1 VKDKLNKIK
10 VFFNTTLWSMALTK
24 KSGRQRAWI
33 KLLRV
38 LVLAGR
44 GFREDK
50 VSLRASALTVFTLLA
65 VVPLV
70 ALGFGI
76 AKGFGLKGYM
86 EDQIRNLVASTD
98 LPGQEQMLE
107 QIIQFA
113 NSFLDNTSGGIIA
126 GIGLVILLW
135 SVFKVFSNIESSFN
149 AIWQIRKSRSWF
161 RKFSDY
167 FSLMLIGPI
176 AVILSSSAMV
186 FIQTQIEQIIE
197 RLEYLDFLSPVILF
211 LVQLIPYVL
220 IWLLFTFLYVFM
232 PNTKVRFRSALIGGL
247 VAGTAFV
254 ITQHLFINF
263 QIGVSRY
270 NAIYGS
276 FAALPLFLIGMQISW
291 LIVLFGAELSFADQN
306 LQKYEFDS
314 DIDNISIYSRKII
327 ALLITHMLVENFTKA
342 EEPLTA
348 EEISHRLRIPIR
360 LVRKILFDLVECRV
374 LSEIVSPN
382 TKERAYQPGQ
392 DADNLSIAYVLE
404 QLEHHGKDQEPS
416 LDHQSQTR
424 IKSIIE
430 EFTQKIRETEA
441 SKPLKNL

>member
-1 VKDKLNKIK
+1 MDKLDKIK
-10 VFFNTTLWSMALTK
+10 VFFNTTLWSIALTN
-24 KSGRQRAWI
+24 KSGRQRTWI

-38 LVLAGR
+38 LALAVR

-70 ALGFGI
+70 ALAFGI
-76 AKGFGLKGYM
+76 AKGFGLKAYL
-86 EDQIRNLVASTD
+86 EDQIRNLVAGTD
-98 LPGQEQMLE
+98 LPGQEQMLD

-126 GIGLVILLW
+126 GIGLAILLW

-167 FSLMLIGPI
+167 FSLMLIGPV
-176 AVILSSSAMV
+176 AVILSSSAMI
-186 FIQTQIEQIIE
+186 FIQTQIEQIID
-197 RLEYLDFLSPVILF
+197 RLEYLNFLSPVILA

-232 PNTKVRFRSALIGGL
+232 PNTRVRFRSALIGGL

-254 ITQHLFINF
+254 ITQHVFINF

-306 LQKYEFDS
+306 LQKYEFES
-314 DIDNISIYSRKII
+314 DIDNMSIHSRKLI
-327 ALLITHMLVENFTKA
+327 ALVITHLLVQNFTKA

-348 EEISHRLRIPIR
+348 EQISHRLRIPIR
-360 LVRKILFDLVECRV
+360 LVRKILFDLVECRI

-392 DADNLSIAYVLE
+392 DVDNLTIAYVLE
-404 QLEHHGKDQEPS
+404 QVEHHGKDHEIA
-416 LDHQSQTR
+416 LDHQSHAHIKR
-424 IKSIIE
+424 IVE
-430 EFTQKIRETEA
+430 EFSEKMKETEA
-441 SKPLKNL
+441 SKPLKSI

>member
-1 VKDKLNKIK
+1 MDNLNKIK

-38 LVLAGR
+38 LALAVR

-70 ALGFGI
+70 ALAFGI
-76 AKGFGLKGYM
+76 AKGFGLKAYL
-86 EDQIRNLVASTD
+86 EDQIRSMVAGAD
-98 LPGQEQMLE
+98 LPGQEQMLD

-149 AIWQIRKSRSWF
+149 AIWQIRKARSWF

-176 AVILSSSAMV
+176 AVILSSSAMI

-197 RLEYLDFLSPVILF
+197 RLEYLNFLSPIILV
-211 LVQLIPYVL
+211 LVQMIPYVL

-232 PNTKVRFRSALIGGL
+232 PNTRVRFRSALIGGL

-254 ITQHLFINF
+254 ITQDVFINF

-306 LQKYEFDS
+306 LQKYEFES
-314 DIDNISIYSRKII
+314 DIDNMSIYSRKLI
-327 ALLITHMLVENFTKA
+327 ALVITHLLVQNFTKA

-348 EEISHRLRIPIR
+348 EQISHRLRIPIR
-360 LVRKILFDLVECRV
+360 LVRKILFDLVECRI

-392 DADNLSIAYVLE
+392 DVDNLTTAYVLE
-404 QLEHHGKDQEPS
+404 QLEHHGKDHEIA
-416 LDHQSQTR
+416 LDHQAHSR
-424 IKSIIE
+424 IKRIVE
-430 EFTQKIRETEA
+430 EFSEKMKETEA
-441 SKPLKNL
+441 SKPLKSL

>member
-1 VKDKLNKIK
+1 MDKLDKVK

-38 LVLAGR
+38 LVLAVR

-70 ALGFGI
+70 ALAFGI
-76 AKGFGLKGYM
+76 AKGFGLKTYM
-86 EDQIRNLVASTD
+86 EDQIRNLVAGTD
-98 LPGQEQMLE
+98 LPGQEQMLD

-176 AVILSSSAMV
+176 AVILSSSAMI
-186 FIQTQIEQIIE
+186 FIQTQIEQIID
-197 RLEYLDFLSPVILF
+197 RLEYLNFLSPVILF
-211 LVQLIPYVL
+211 LVQLIPCVL

-232 PNTKVRFRSALIGGL
+232 PNTRVRFRSALIGGL

-254 ITQHLFINF
+254 ITQHVFINF

-306 LQKYEFDS
+306 IQRYEFES
-314 DIDNISIYSRKII
+314 DIDNMSIYSRKLI
-327 ALLITHMLVENFTKA
+327 AVVITHLLVQNFTKA

-360 LVRKILFDLVECRV
+360 LVRKILFDLVECRI

-392 DADNLSIAYVLE
+392 DVDNLTIAYVLE
-404 QLEHHGKDQEPS
+404 QLEHHGKDHEIA
-416 LDHQSQTR
+416 LEDQSHAHIKR
-424 IKSIIE
+424 IVE
-430 EFTQKIRETEA
+430 EFSKKMRETDA
-441 SKPLKNL
+441 NKPLKSL

>member
-1 VKDKLNKIK
+1 MDKLDKVK

-38 LVLAGR
+38 LVLAVR

-70 ALGFGI
+70 ALAFGI
-76 AKGFGLKGYM
+76 AKGFGLKTYM
-86 EDQIRNLVASTD
+86 EDQIRNLVAGTD
-98 LPGQEQMLE
+98 LPGQEQMLD

-176 AVILSSSAMV
+176 AVILSSSAMI
-186 FIQTQIEQIIE
+186 FIQTQIEQIID
-197 RLEYLDFLSPVILF
+197 RLEYLNFLSPVILF

-232 PNTKVRFRSALIGGL
+232 PNTRVRFRSALIGGL

-254 ITQHLFINF
+254 ITQHVFINF

-306 LQKYEFDS
+306 IQRYEFES
-314 DIDNISIYSRKII
+314 DIDNMSIYSRKLI
-327 ALLITHMLVENFTKA
+327 AVVITHLLVQNFTKA

-360 LVRKILFDLVECRV
+360 LVRKILFDLVECRI

-392 DADNLSIAYVLE
+392 DVDNLTIAYVLE
-404 QLEHHGKDQEPS
+404 QLEHHGKDHEIA
-416 LDHQSQTR
+416 LEDQSHAHIKR
-424 IKSIIE
+424 IVE
-430 EFTQKIRETEA
+430 EFSKKMRETDA
-441 SKPLKNL
+441 NKPLKSL